1 MEEKHLVV
9 IPARARM
16 HLFRYC
22 DKNGIEYKVI
32 NQKYFSDGTPG
43 GCTFRGVSY
52 ITNVLG
58 FESILT
64 QDEVYK
70 LMEEILPKEFKN

>member
-1 MEEKHLVV
+1 MREKHLVV

-22 DKNGIEYKVI
+22 DANKIEYKVI
-32 NQKYFSDGTPG
+32 SQEHFPDEAPG
-43 GCTFRGVSY
+43 GCCFRGVSY

-64 QDEVYK
+64 KDEVYNI
-70 LMEEILPKEFKN
+70 LEEMLPERFKN